1 MIVPMKKVIVVVQEK
16 DREETLSRLA
26 RLGLVHLEHLRE
38 PEGRSL
44 EAARARLADVKKTL
58 AALPP
63 EGEAGEKG
71 PAPGVEELVER
82 VAKLQEEQTRLRDR
96 REKNRRL
103 IEEWQVWGD
112 FDPHLLR
119 ELNGK
124 GIWVYLSVLPEREL
138 KELPADVG
146 LAVFA
151 KKGGMVYCGIISQ
164 GLKYF
169 HFKTH
174 ELPQKRL
181 AEMIREG
188 EEIDNRTAGLNGEL
202 NRLACF
208 RPLLE
213 KEEERRARELEFEEA
228 RAGMA
233 GTGKLAYLK
242 GYCPLPELAGIE
254 EAARKNHWGLLAEDP
269 SPEDE
274 PPTLI
279 TNPRWVGI
287 IEPVFRLIDTVPGYR
302 EIDSSFVFLIFF
314 SLFFAM
320 LIGDAAYGLIFLAA
334 TGFAH
339 WKLGRRMPDRKVL
352 FLLYLLSGGT
362 VIWGFLTG
370 TFFGTAWIPPAVTE
384 AVPWL
389 RGLAEGKVWLR
400 KTENVIWL
408 CFLIGAVQ
416 LTIAHLWK
424 LVRKAPS
431 VLALADLGW
440 IMIIWT
446 MFFVA
451 GMFILNQPFPYW
463 AGILGAAGVLLVI
476 AFSVHPRQFFRDL
489 VPRNFSLFLSVISSF
504 GDVVSYIRLF
514 AVGLATVAIADAFNT
529 MAASLGWSSVL
540 TGLVA
545 AVILLFGHALN
556 MTLGGMAILVHG
568 VRLNVLE
575 FSGHLGNEWTGRRFS
590 PFKGAK
596 TGNNKQ

>member
-1 MIVPMKKVIVVVQEK
+1 MKKVIVVVQDK

-38 PEGRSL
+38 PAGRSL
-44 EAARARLADVKKTL
+44 EEARARLAEVKKTL
-58 AALPP
+58 AVLPP
-63 EGEAGEKG
+63 EGKPGEEA
-71 PAPGVEELVER
+71 PAPGVEGLIER
-82 VAKLQEEQTRLRDR
+82 VAELQEELARLRDR
-96 REKNRRL
+96 GEKHRRL
-103 IEEWQVWGD
+103 IEEWEVWGD
-112 FDPHLLR
+112 FDPRLLR

-124 GIWVYLSVLPEREL
+124 GIWVYLSVLPDREL
-138 KELPADVG
+138 KDLPEDVG
-146 LAVFA
+146 VEVFA
-151 KKGGMVYCGIISQ
+151 RKGGMVYCGIISR

-169 HFKTH
+169 HFKTRD
-174 ELPQKRL
+174 LPEKRL
-181 AEMIREG
+181 SEMIREG
-188 EEIDNRTAGLNGEL
+188 GEIENRVAEL
-202 NRLACF
+202 NEELIRLALL

-213 KEEERRARELEFEEA
+213 KEEEKRARELEFEEA
-228 RAGMA
+228 RTGMA
-233 GTGKLAYLK
+233 GSGKLAYLK
-242 GYCPLPELAGIE
+242 GYCPLPDLSGLE
-254 EAARKNHWGLLAEDP
+254 EAGRNNHWGLLTEDP
-269 SPEDE
+269 APEDE

-279 TNPRWVGI
+279 TNPRWVRI

-320 LIGDAAYGLIFLAA
+320 LIGDAAYGLIFLVAA
-334 TGFAH
+334 VLVH
-339 WKLGRRMPDRKVL
+339 WKLGPRLADRKPL

-362 VIWGFLTG
+362 VIWGVLTG
-370 TFFGTAWIPPAVTE
+370 TVFGQKWLPATVTGL
-384 AVPWL
+384 VPWL
-389 RGLAEGKVWLR
+389 RE
-400 KTENVIWL
+400 TPNVIWL

-424 LVRKAPS
+424 LIRKAPS

-451 GMFILNQPFPYW
+451 GMFILNRPFPPA
-463 AGILGAAGVLLVI
+463 AGILGGVGAVLVV
-476 AFSVHPRQFFRDL
+476 AFSVHPRQFFREL
-489 VPRNFSLFLSVISSF
+489 VPRNFSLFLSIISSF

-514 AVGLATVAIADAFNT
+514 AVGLATVAIADAFND

-540 TGLVA
+540 SGLFA

-590 PFKGAK
+590 PFRGARN
-596 TGNNKQ
+596 GNNHQ